1 MSDMLGA
8 LTRER
13 VRQEVCVAEQRRFH
27 FRSLVAVVLTAVLWI
42 AAGAQETD
50 AELERFHRVD
60 DLLTALEA
68 RPGSIIADVGAGD
81 GFFAV
86 RVARAVAPGGRAV
99 AVDISDTALAKLRER
114 ATRENVAVDVV
125 LGAADDPHLAAG
137 QFDAVLIHN
146 AYHEMTAHEA
156 MLTHIYA
163 ALKPGGRLLMVEPM
177 HDTSRGLPRD
187 KQVAQH
193 DIDADIADRELRDA
207 GFDIGQRSDL
217 FVKFGPGFPGGFWL
231 ILARRP

>member
-1 MSDMLGA
+1 
-8 LTRER
+8 
-13 VRQEVCVAEQRRFH
+13 
-27 FRSLVAVVLTAVLWI
+27 
-42 AAGAQETD
+42 
-50 AELERFHRVD
+50 
-60 DLLTALEA
+60 LTALEA
-68 RPGSIIADVGAGD
+68 KPGAIIADVGAGD

-125 LGAADDPHLAAG
+125 LGAADDPHLAVG

-163 ALKPGGRLLMVEPM
+163 ALKPGAHGASPETL
-177 HDTSRGLPRD
+177 G
-187 KQVAQH
+187 
-193 DIDADIADRELRDA
+193 
-207 GFDIGQRSDL
+207 G
-217 FVKFGPGFPGGFWL
+217 GPYT
-231 ILARRP
+231 